1 MFISI
6 FMIKSKFALY
16 ILTKLPPVIYSSEIF
31 NFVDYFFLADDSG
44 LVIPNVSEV
53 ALSFFSVILSNN
65 SVIWVCLLMTLVS
78 TCFALSSGFNYFSG
92 ELDSLFEIL
101 ASSERALEIMLGFFG
116 LLSILN
122 SVEVAYSPVLSY

>member
-1 MFISI
+1 MLSTRLLRERLMFISI

-65 SVIWVCLLMTLVS
+65 SVI
-78 TCFALSSGFNYFSG
+78 
-92 ELDSLFEIL
+92 
-101 ASSERALEIMLGFFG
+101 
-116 LLSILN
+116 
-122 SVEVAYSPVLSY
+122 